1 MALPNLMD
9 PSQVSNQL
17 QFVPQF
23 NASVP
28 PFAMH
33 PPFNTAPPQWNNW
46 QDPSKV
52 FNDSKVDPKTLAKA
66 QEWTE
71 HRAPDGRMYY
81 YNAGIQQSCWE
92 RPQPLKDLDE
102 ARMAQ
107 TRAQALPP
115 VQPLM
120 MTQGN
125 VTFDSSG
132 NMINNKQ
139 RQAELE
145 AEKKRKED
153 AEKAKA
159 AKPLDKTR
167 PIASTP
173 ISGTPWCVV
182 WTGDARV
189 FFYCPSTRTSVW
201 ERPEDLIG
209 EQTSF

>member
-1 MALPNLMD
+1 M
-9 PSQVSNQL
+9 
-17 QFVPQF
+17 
-23 NASVP
+23 
-28 PFAMH
+28 
-33 PPFNTAPPQWNNW
+33 
-46 QDPSKV
+46 
-52 FNDSKVDPKTLAKA
+52 FNDSKIDPKILAKA
-66 QEWTE
+66 QEWSE
-71 HRAPDGRMYY
+71 HRAPDGRPYY
-81 YNAGIQQSCWE
+81 YNASIQQSLWE
-92 RPQPLKDLDE
+92 RPEALKALDE
-102 ARMAQ
+102 ARNAL
-107 TRAQALPP
+107 TRTQ

-132 NMINNKQ
+132 NMINSKQ

-145 AEKKRKED
+145 AEKKRKEE

-159 AKPLDKTR
+159 AKPLDKSR

-182 WTGDARV
+182 WTGDSRV

-209 EQTSF
+209 KLNRILEVSS

>member
-1 MALPNLMD
+1 MD
-9 PSQVSNQL
+9 PSQQQHQQPAPNQL

-23 NASVP
+23 NASVS

-33 PPFNTAPPQWNNW
+33 HPPFTAAPPQWNNW
-46 QDPSKV
+46 QAQAQDPSKM
-52 FNDSKVDPKTLAKA
+52 FNDSKIDPKILAKA
-66 QEWTE
+66 QEWSE
-71 HRAPDGRMYY
+71 HRAPDGRPYY
-81 YNAGIQQSCWE
+81 YNAGIQQSCWD
-92 RPQPLKDLDE
+92 RPQALKDLDE
-102 ARMAQ
+102 ARIAL
-107 TRAQALPP
+107 TRTLPP

-132 NMINNKQ
+132 NMVTNKQ

-159 AKPLDKTR
+159 AKPLDKSR

-173 ISGTPWCVV
+173 ISGK
-182 WTGDARV
+182 
-189 FFYCPSTRTSVW
+189 FF
-201 ERPEDLIG
+201 
-209 EQTSF
+209 